1 MDAVESDLGL
11 GGEMK
16 TIFRILTEVDPD
28 DDAM

>member
-11 GGEMK
+11 RGEMK
-16 TIFRILTEVDPD
+16 TTFRILTEVDPD